1 MAKSL
6 GLSLTSLSTSLGTKS
21 EAKGEPLELSVDDI
35 IVSPTQPRRQFD
47 QEALN
52 ELAAS
57 IKASKVNQPIS
68 VKSKNKDG
76 KYVLNFGER
85 RLRASK
91 IAGKKT
97 IPAFI
102 DDQVDEYGQVTEN
115 LQRNDLTPL
124 EIAQFIAS
132 RLQAG
137 DKKSA
142 IAQKLGVRPDFVSQ
156 HLALSQAPEFIQTL
170 GQSRKIGARTLY
182 DLVQAHK
189 DFPEAVEKFVN
200 EDGEVTRARLGRLL
214 EELRVQ
220 PEPAAEEPSSGRS
233 ANETSMASK
242 EKKHKAKEPTKAQ
255 TILLNIDGR
264 IAELQPGPIKV
275 MFKDTGEV
283 SEVDLSS
290 VQVALLEVA
299 G

>member
-6 GLSLTSLSTSLGTKS
+6 GLSLTSLSTSLGSKS

-35 IVSPTQPRRQFD
+35 IVSPTQPRRHFD
-47 QEALN
+47 QEALD

-85 RLRASK
+85 RLRASI

-102 DDQVDEYGQVTEN
+102 DDHVDEYGQVTEN

-124 EIAQFIAS
+124 EIAQFIAG

-137 DKKSA
+137 DKKSV

-156 HLALSQAPEFIQTL
+156 YLALSQAPEFIQRL
-170 GQSRKIGARTLY
+170 GQDRKIGARTLY

-189 DFPEAVEKFVN
+189 DFPEAVEKFVS

-214 EELRVQ
+214 EELRLQ
-220 PEPAAEEPSSGRS
+220 PDPPADEFSSGRS
-233 ANETSMASK
+233 ANETAVASK
-242 EKKHKAKEPTKAQ
+242 GKKHKTKEPAKTQ
-255 TILLNIDGR
+255 TILLNINGR
-264 IAELQPGPIKV
+264 IAELQPGPVKV

-283 SEVDLSS
+283 SEVDLTS

>member
-6 GLSLTSLSTSLGTKS
+6 GLSLTSLSTSLGSKS

-35 IVSPTQPRRQFD
+35 IVSPTQPRRHFD
-47 QEALN
+47 QEALD

-85 RLRASK
+85 RWRASK

-124 EIAQFIAS
+124 EIAQFIAG

-156 HLALSQAPEFIQTL
+156 HLALSQAPEFIQKL
-170 GQSRKIGARTLY
+170 GQDRKIGARTLY

-189 DFPEAVEKFVN
+189 DFPEAVEKFVS

-214 EELRVQ
+214 EELRLQ
-220 PEPAAEEPSSGRS
+220 PDPSADESSSGRS
-233 ANETSMASK
+233 ANETAVASK
-242 EKKHKAKEPTKAQ
+242 GKKHKAKEPAKTQ
-255 TILLNIDGR
+255 TILLNINGR
-264 IAELQPGPIKV
+264 IAELQPGPVKV
-275 MFKDTGEV
+275 MFKDTGEI
-283 SEVDLSS
+283 SEVELTSA
-290 VQVALLEVA
+290 QVALLEVT